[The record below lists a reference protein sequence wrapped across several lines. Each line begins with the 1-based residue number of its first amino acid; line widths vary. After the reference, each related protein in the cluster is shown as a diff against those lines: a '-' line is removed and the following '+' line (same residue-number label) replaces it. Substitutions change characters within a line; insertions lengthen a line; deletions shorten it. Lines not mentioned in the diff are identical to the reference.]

1 MAVSAQAKTSVVGHY
16 RAYAAAL
23 ERNDLAAAEAAAA
36 AAVEA
41 SDALGVDGPRTAILL
56 TNLAQVRL
64 DRGDGAGAGAPA
76 QRARSLAEA
85 QGDAAQVDPH
95 GIRLLHAHA
104 QFVADNERGADSLQ
118 RVLDQSSVNDA
129 LENERLLAA
138 RALAAWAMRAEEW
151 SKAILAFST
160 IIEVLPAD
168 NPAAVLDIADARIAR
183 GRALVELYWIRRR
196 MPESASLTAASP
208 QAQAESDYLQAL
220 ALMRPYVEQSGP
232 EGELTR
238 VQQLYAVGV
247 SWAAILNSAL
257 VWNREPE
264 SAELD
269 AALAMASV
277 DLNALDGAPVCTWR
291 LNQQPLPRYPNDAVA
306 RYRLGSVVFRFK
318 TNADG
323 EIVDRAVVAA
333 AGAELLETAI
343 ERAHGQWTLERAE
356 DSVEPCTM
364 EGVHFFAEQYHRT
377 GWLPLGF

>member
-1 MAVSAQAKTSVVGHY
+1 
-16 RAYAAAL
+16 
-23 ERNDLAAAEAAAA
+23 
-36 AAVEA
+36 
-41 SDALGVDGPRTAILL
+41 
-56 TNLAQVRL
+56 
-64 DRGDGAGAGAPA
+64 
-76 QRARSLAEA
+76 
-85 QGDAAQVDPH
+85 
-95 GIRLLHAHA
+95 
-104 QFVADNERGADSLQ
+104 
-118 RVLDQSSVNDA
+118 
-129 LENERLLAA
+129 
-138 RALAAWAMRAEEW
+138 
-151 SKAILAFST
+151 
-160 IIEVLPAD
+160 
-168 NPAAVLDIADARIAR
+168 
-183 GRALVELYWIRRR
+183 
-196 MPESASLTAASP
+196 
-208 QAQAESDYLQAL
+208 
-220 ALMRPYVEQSGP
+220 MRPYVEQSGP

-356 DSVEPCTM
+356 GSVEPCTM